1 MGLDEKTVSVPVAQS
16 GTITLGTPAGSS
28 DFIQSHCAKAAAESL
43 DLCLQLTELDDP
55 QRALLL
61 LRHCHVPKLNHLART
76 TQPCDLLQ
84 CAEIHDSMTR

>member
-16 GTITLGTPAGSS
+16 GAITLGTPVGSS

-61 LRHCHVPKLNHLART
+61 LRPCHVPKLNRWLEQHNLVT
-76 TQPCDLLQ
+76 YYSVLKF
-84 CAEIHDSMTR
+84 MTV